1 MRRILYFVPLSASA
15 VSFSGSDNMK
25 QLTANV
31 FVETG
36 LKGANHGIVMTS
48 EGIVL
53 IDTPHKPSDAV
64 RLRAEI
70 ERRGRLRYII
80 NTEPHGDHWTGNAF
94 FDVPVVAQEGVR
106 SRILGT
112 NVAAHV
118 ARVASFGPDEPK
130 LLENYRPNAP
140 VITFQSEMSLHVG
153 NHTFHMIHMPGHT
166 PYQAAV
172 MVVEEGV
179 VFTSDNIFC
188 KVQTWIQE
196 GNPDDWLKSLESLRA
211 LREEILVPGH
221 GPVCDKRYLNEQRSF
236 IQEWVEYVRG
246 GIERGMTKEQ
256 CLTSLTAMTDRYP
269 MDMEQE
275 GMAPRVMQLN
285 VANLYDYLTGAGIH
299 SVAGK
304 R

>member
-1 MRRILYFVPLSASA
+1 V
-15 VSFSGSDNMK
+15 G
-25 QLTANV
+25 
-31 FVETG
+31 
-36 LKGANHGIVMTS
+36 
-48 EGIVL
+48 
-53 IDTPHKPSDAV
+53 
-64 RLRAEI
+64 
-70 ERRGRLRYII
+70 
-80 NTEPHGDHWTGNAF
+80 
-94 FDVPVVAQEGVR
+94 
-106 SRILGT
+106 
-112 NVAAHV
+112 AHV

-221 GPVCDKRYLNEQRSF
+221 GPVCDKRYLDEQGSF
-236 IQEWVEYVRG
+236 IQEWVEYVRAG
-246 GIERGMTKEQ
+246 LERGMTKEQ
-256 CLTSLTAMTDRYP
+256 CLANLTGMTDRYP
-269 MDMEQE
+269 MDAEQE